1 MKTSRKPST
10 TTKDTPVNQLTRKL
24 PLGRRLRELRLD
36 AELTGRQ
43 LATLAGWQSSK
54 VSKIEYGKQT
64 PTDADIRAW
73 CQHCGAKK
81 QVTDL
86 IATLRNVEAAYLE
99 YKRIMAAGLRHPQQ
113 TRAKLE
119 NATRHTRWYEP
130 CLVPGFLQTPDYLVG
145 VLRKVTDFYEI
156 PTDDFDAAVTK
167 RLERQ
172 RNLYQ
177 GNRRFHFILA
187 EQVLYTTV
195 GDDELMVAQLDRLL
209 MAMSLPKVV
218 IGIIPASASYEVP
231 TTNFVLYDRHRVQ
244 VETIAAELTITQ
256 PREVALYEKTFVTL
270 AKQAVI
276 GDAARALIIT
286 ALDRRRSS

>member
-1 MKTSRKPST
+1 MSGAHEAREA
-10 TTKDTPVNQLTRKL
+10 
-24 PLGRRLRELRLD
+24 LGRRLHDLRVD

-54 VSKIEYGKQT
+54 VSKIEYGKQM

-73 CQHCGAKK
+73 CRHCGSNK
-81 QVTDL
+81 QVPDL

-113 TRAKLE
+113 ARAKLE
-119 NATRHTRWYEP
+119 NETRHTRWYEP
-130 CLVPGFLQTPDYLVG
+130 CLIPGFLQTPDYLIG
-145 VLRKVTDFYEI
+145 VLRKVTAFYEI
-156 PTDDFDAAVTK
+156 PTDDFESAVAK

-177 GNRRFHFILA
+177 ATGKRRFHFILA
-187 EQVLYTTV
+187 EQVLCTTV
-195 GDDELMVAQLDRLL
+195 GDDDVMIAQLDRLL
-209 MAMSLPKVV
+209 RAMSLPRV
-218 IGIIPASASYEVP
+218 IISIIPANAPYEVP

-256 PREVALYEKTFVTL
+256 PREVALYEKTFLAL

-276 GDAARALIIT
+276 GDAARALITT
-286 ALDRRRSS
+286 ALDRRRSP